1 MGPLMQS
8 ISYSY
13 RESGSE
19 TVITI
24 PAENGCS
31 VNSTADDDKFGNFFK
46 HFSIFL

>member
-8 ISYSY
+8 VSYSY

-31 VNSTADDDKFGNFFK
+31 VNSADDDKFGKLFK